1 MASNIL
7 EIDNPLYM
15 MNEEYIMK
23 ALEAQKFKSE
33 NLAGITVVTKNELP
47 IKIYI
52 KFQSTK
58 AKQEF
63 LFKYMDQSLV
73 GKTS

>member
-15 MNEEYIMK
+15 MNEEYLMR

-33 NLAGITVVTKNELP
+33 NLGGITVISKNELP
-47 IKIYI
+47 VKIYI

-63 LFKYMDQSLV
+63 LFKFMDQSLV